1 MILDGEV
8 DLQAPK
14 IEMVGLTKA
23 PVVVEDL
30 PQEEEEEEQE
40 EEESGWGGFLDG
52 LQLGLDLVGLIPG
65 LGEIA
70 DLANAGISLARGDY
84 AGAALSLAACIPFAG
99 WGATGAKLGMKAQ
112 KAVTKGKK
120 VAKATENATSAT
132 KKAIVKNKSPGN
144 GRGKVRTAAR
154 NAKEDMSE
162 LEAVQKLK
170 DSMLAKAMQKP
181 AVQKTMEIGKEVG
194 LELGMELL
202 DEATG
207 GVASLAFGIAGSR
220 RGRKTGGSASGSG
233 TGRSEPQAT
242 QKDRSPD
249 KDQANEQKLRKV
261 ANGDS
266 DYSGEVPKKGDTNKK
281 SGGGNGQDTKKP
293 PSKPPEGEGMGETKL
308 PNSGKPPEKP
318 PSTEGRGNVA
328 SYPSR
333 TPEATAEAQNVVG
346 ELNKILGD
354 GKRAP
359 NPAVSVITHEDG
371 TVSVGFSGEASP
383 KNIETARQL
392 ENALNKK
399 YGDKYTVKAEPM
411 PTENLKIVQGGN
423 AVGTCAESKVANAAH
438 DNPSKI
444 TGMDTVW
451 RSSKKENPYPYAED
465 SNQMNPCLTCS
476 HNINIEEYMKYANAN
491 KR

>member
-1 MILDGEV
+1 MHPIVFSSEKDMEITSDTKVEIKAKEAIYLMCSTSSMILDGEV
-8 DLQAPK
+8 DLQAQK

-112 KAVTKGKK
+112 KVVTKGKK

-132 KKAIVKNKSPGN
+132 KKAKAIVKNKSPGN

-162 LEAVQKLK
+162 LEAVQKMK
-170 DSMLAKAMQKP
+170 DGMLAKAMQKP
-181 AVQKTMEIGKEVG
+181 AVQKSIEIGKEVA
-194 LELGMELL
+194 LEVGMELL

-207 GVASLAFGIAGSR
+207 GVASLAFGVAGSR

-281 SGGGNGQDTKKP
+281 SGGGNGQDTEKP
-293 PSKPPEGEGMGETKL
+293 PSKPPEGEGTGNSTDAYGGYYQRKQQRTDDYNNKTGKWTPAKKTSPPNGPYRTDREAEEAANILGFEKANGGRAKAAVFYSEERGVYITRDI
-308 PNSGKPPEKP
+308 PRQSTGSTDNSGVWK
-318 PSTEGRGNVA
+318 
-328 SYPSR
+328 
-333 TPEATAEAQNVVG
+333 
-346 ELNKILGD
+346 
-354 GKRAP
+354 
-359 NPAVSVITHEDG
+359 
-371 TVSVGFSGEASP
+371 
-383 KNIETARQL
+383 
-392 ENALNKK
+392 
-399 YGDKYTVKAEPM
+399 M
-411 PTENLKIVQGGN
+411 
-423 AVGTCAESKVANAAH
+423 AN
-438 DNPSKI
+438 
-444 TGMDTVW
+444 T
-451 RSSKKENPYPYAED
+451 
-465 SNQMNPCLTCS
+465 
-476 HNINIEEYMKYANAN
+476 IEELMIRQTRLRTYDKNLN
-491 KR
+491 RIGD